1 MLSEAEKKFW
11 GCPKLIEN
19 LLPFLDTYS
28 IICLAQVDAP
38 PQIPC
43 TILNTKFAIPKLF
56 PYLDS
61 NSIST
66 AQAYK
71 PALGAIL
78 DKSVWSKLIKR
89 VCNWR
94 RTLKSS
100 NQEKDF
106 QQMRIQVTYI
116 LNCRFVERVLN
127 IYAKTMDNLHKKQVS

>member
-1 MLSEAEKKFW
+1 M
-11 GCPKLIEN
+11 PKVDREPSSFPRH
-19 LLPFLDTYS
+19 LLHHLPCS
-28 IICLAQVDAP
+28 GR
-38 PQIPC
+38 C
-43 TILNTKFAIPKLF
+43 TIANTMYHPKYQIRHPKYQEHPIQNRFLF
-56 PYLDS
+56 PFLDS